1 MKPHSFK
8 GGSLAASS
16 SNTSVLT
23 TGSDR
28 KKPKLHYSEANG
40 NGNYDMDHGDL
51 G

>member
-8 GGSLAASS
+8 GGSSDANSS
-16 SNTSVLT
+16 DKSILT
-23 TGSDR
+23 AGSDR
-28 KKPKLHYSEANG
+28 KKPKPHYSEANG